1 MSDYM
6 SDSSNTRTRF
16 TTTINDEIL
25 TEFKVACIR
34 NKIGMNEVLE
44 ILMDAYSDGVINLK
58 DLTE

>member
-1 MSDYM
+1 M